1 MTDLVIIGGGPAG
14 VSAAV
19 ADLPICVGDV
29 IIKNVF
35 GSNVVATQNR
45 NDNCIKGV

>member
-1 MTDLVIIGGGPAG
+1 MFECMKIINKT
-14 VSAAV
+14 V

-29 IIKNVF
+29 IIMNVF